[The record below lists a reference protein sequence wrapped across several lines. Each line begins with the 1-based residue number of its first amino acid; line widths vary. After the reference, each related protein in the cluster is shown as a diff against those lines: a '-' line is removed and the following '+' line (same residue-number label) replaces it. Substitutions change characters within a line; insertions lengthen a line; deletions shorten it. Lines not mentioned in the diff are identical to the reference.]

1 VVRQIRKLFK
11 ECSGDM
17 TRANKIYTEQEK
29 LDAVIMV
36 TQSKEKG
43 LPLRVYAERIGVP
56 HATLHGWIARF
67 KQTHS
72 WITSKEEST
81 PPDTTITR
89 TVSSDSREVE
99 PVEIDALPRARTFAG
114 SAQEDSPPPSTF
126 TPADFVQ
133 AFEARYDEFKK
144 LLAAKDFTIRTLE
157 NQGRELRG
165 QVRQMQY
172 HLANYTGPSSNMGKS
187 LGNGG

>member
-1 VVRQIRKLFK
+1 
-11 ECSGDM
+11 M
-17 TRANKIYTEQEK
+17 TRVNKTYTEQEK
-29 LDAVIMV
+29 LDAVITV
-36 TQSKEKG
+36 AQSKEKG
-43 LPLRVYAERIGVP
+43 LPLRVYAKRIGVP
-56 HATLHGWIARF
+56 PATLHGWVAKF
-67 KQTHS
+67 KKTHS
-72 WITSKEEST
+72 WITSEEE
-81 PPDTTITR
+81 ITR

-99 PVEIDALPRARTFAG
+99 PVEVDALPRARTFAG
-114 SAQEDSPPPSTF
+114 SAQGDSPPPSTF

-144 LLAAKDFTIRTLE
+144 LLAAKDFTIRALE

>member
-1 VVRQIRKLFK
+1 
-11 ECSGDM
+11 M
-17 TRANKIYTEQEK
+17 TRVNKTYTEQEK
-29 LDAVIMV
+29 LDAVITV

-43 LPLRVYAERIGVP
+43 LPLRVYAKRVGVP
-56 HATLHGWIARF
+56 HATLHGWIAKF
-67 KQTHS
+67 KNTHS
-72 WITSKEEST
+72 WITSEEDIT
-81 PPDTTITR
+81 PPDTTIIH
-89 TVSSDSREVE
+89 TVSSDSRKVE
-99 PVEIDALPRARTFAG
+99 PVEVDALPRARTFAG
-114 SAQEDSPPPSTF
+114 SAQEDSPPTPSTF

-144 LLAAKDFTIRTLE
+144 LLAAKDFTIRALE